1 MIQPSPPGGKQGD
14 CWGIGHLRGAL
25 TPGQSAQVL
34 VPSALSRLNALFYG
48 KCLDTLTKP
57 KVFRP
62 DISLIIDSDLTEH
75 YAL

>member
-1 MIQPSPPGGKQGD
+1 MSFSCVGSRNG
-14 CWGIGHLRGAL
+14 L
-25 TPGQSAQVL
+25 TDKDEKKIAWT
-34 VPSALSRLNALFYG
+34 SALSRLNALFYG

-75 YAL
+75 